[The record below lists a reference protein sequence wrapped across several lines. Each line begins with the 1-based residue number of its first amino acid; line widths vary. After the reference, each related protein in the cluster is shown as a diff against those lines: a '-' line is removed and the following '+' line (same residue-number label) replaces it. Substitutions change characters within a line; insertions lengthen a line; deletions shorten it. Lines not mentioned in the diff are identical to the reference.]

1 MLFTTQWIASVFEN
15 YRGEAQS
22 AIPINAVSTDSREN
36 ASHSLFIPLVG
47 EKFDGHDY
55 IKQAFNN
62 GAVAAIWNKDK
73 ALPRFLPTD
82 FPVFLV
88 EDTDVALQKLAAAY
102 RDLVDPVV
110 IGVTGSNGKTT
121 TKEMIAAI
129 ASTSYKTHFTQ
140 GNFNNHIGLP
150 LTILSMT
157 RDTELLVLEM
167 GMNHFGEIER
177 LTKISKPDYAVITNI
192 GESHIEFL
200 GSREGIAKA
209 KLEIRHGLKQNGCLI
224 IDGDEPLLNHVKK
237 DDNVLTCGLES
248 ENDVVLSDVTISNT
262 QTSFKLSDNYS
273 YSIPLLGVHN
283 AKNASYAI
291 AVGRKLNIGQEQ
303 IEKALATLPPTSMR
317 MEITRGASGVA
328 IINDTYNAS
337 PTSMVAAIEVI
348 KQMTGYKNKVLV
360 LGDIFELGD
369 KAKQL
374 HQSVA
379 ASIEPPI
386 TVLYTVGK
394 EAEIISKT
402 VSKQQPNML
411 CAHFQSKEDL
421 LGELHEYLMHDTL
434 VLFKASRGMQFE
446 TMVKAIQS

>member
-88 EDTDVALQKLAAAY
+88 EDTDLALQKLAAAY

-121 TKEMIAAI
+121 TKEMVAAI

-209 KLEIRHGLKQNGCLI
+209 KLEIRLGLKQNGCLI

-402 VSKQQPNML
+402 VCKQQPNML